1 MLLLQ
6 DLDGVKNDGLPF
18 KKEEPC
24 LLSTPYCQCCPAKTW
39 VMAKPVDVELAAG
52 FLEGMYWGHKVGHRC
67 SIVVG
72 ETALE

>member
-24 LLSTPYCQCCPAKTW
+24 LLSTPYCQCCPAKAW

-52 FLEGMYWGHKVGHRC
+52 FLEGQGYAGTCPYSGCDLFV
-67 SIVVG
+67 
-72 ETALE
+72 